1 MSKLT
6 SPAIW
11 ATAIATLALIV
22 ILAAAE
28 RTRTDVRRSI
38 DAVSHTLDVQRAF
51 NLVLKGVLDAE
62 TGQRGFLL
70 TGSPAYLAPHRD
82 AQASMPSHLESLRQ
96 VTTDDAH
103 HHARVEALQT
113 LVVEKMSELQ
123 ATIDLAERGDP
134 RAALAL
140 VKSDQ
145 GRQLMERSRR
155 LLDTAFVEEQ
165 RRLRERQADLAD
177 ALATRALLTNGM
189 AVVFV
194 AAVLVAALL
203 HRTLQRLRPLV
214 TVCAW
219 SKTVQ
224 DGDEWVSFEQYLE
237 RRFGVRVTHGL
248 SPEEVARLLEP
259 RQP

>member
-1 MSKLT
+1 
-6 SPAIW
+6 
-11 ATAIATLALIV
+11 
-22 ILAAAE
+22 
-28 RTRTDVRRSI
+28 
-38 DAVSHTLDVQRAF
+38 
-51 NLVLKGVLDAE
+51 
-62 TGQRGFLL
+62 
-70 TGSPAYLAPHRD
+70 
-82 AQASMPSHLESLRQ
+82 MPSHLESLRQ

-113 LVVEKMSELQ
+113 LVVEKMRELQ

-140 VKSDQ
+140 VKSDR
-145 GRQLMERSRR
+145 GRDLMEHGRR

-194 AAVLVAALL
+194 AAVAVAALL
-203 HRTLQRLRPLV
+203 HRMLQRLQPLV

-219 SKTVQ
+219 SKTVR

-248 SPEEVARLLEP
+248 SPEEVARLLEHP